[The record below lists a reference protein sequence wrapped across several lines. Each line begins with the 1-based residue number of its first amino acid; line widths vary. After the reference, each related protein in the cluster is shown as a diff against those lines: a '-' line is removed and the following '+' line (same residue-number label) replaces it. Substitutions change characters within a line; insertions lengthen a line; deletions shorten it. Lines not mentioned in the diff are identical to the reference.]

1 MKKILF
7 LPLVMALLMIC
18 ACGNKTGGATD
29 GTDSTAILDSIAQA
43 DSLQRADSIRKAD
56 STAVTAY
63 LTSLY
68 DLVLNQKGNGAE
80 LTSHF
85 SASVKKRLVAANEY
99 DDGGMNLAELR
110 TGNQDGPSNKS
121 KLTGITRDGEWYV
134 VSYSDMGTSGSTRLK
149 AEVSDGKVVIT
160 DYQRAEV
167 KQSQAHVSA
176 KDKEV
181 AEFEELV
188 SEAVT
193 TIKKYGDDDLDLG
206 HQLVAINQQH
216 KTISGLNAE
225 QQKRVDAAW
234 NRLCKLTD
242 MSVWDE

>member
-1 MKKILF
+1 MNKILF
-7 LPLVMALLMIC
+7 LPLAMALLAVC
-18 ACGNKTGGATD
+18 ACGNKTGGAAD
-29 GTDSTAILDSIAQA
+29 DADSAAILDSIAQA
-43 DSLQRADSIRKAD
+43 DSLQKAD
-56 STAVTAY
+56 SAAVTAF

-68 DLVLNQKGNGAE
+68 DLVLNQKGNETE

-85 SASVKKRLVAANEY
+85 SAEVKKRLVAANEY
-99 DDGGMNLAELR
+99 DEGGMNLAELR

-121 KLTGITRDGEWYV
+121 KLTGIARDGEWYV
-134 VSYSDMGTSGSTRLK
+134 VSYSDMGTPGSTRLK
-149 AEVSDGKVVIT
+149 AEVNDGKVTIT

-167 KQSQAHVSA
+167 KQSQAHVST

-181 AEFEELV
+181 AEFEEIV
-188 SEAVT
+188 NEAVT

-234 NRLCKLTD
+234 NHLCKLTD